1 MGNKNVVVVEECPK
15 CPKKILSTVPGN
27 DYINRMITLT
37 MITLS
42 TLKQF

>member
-1 MGNKNVVVVEECPK
+1 MGNKNVVVVEEF
-15 CPKKILSTVPGN
+15 PKKILSTVPGN

>member
-1 MGNKNVVVVEECPK
+1 MGNKNVVVVEEFPI
-15 CPKKILSTVPGN
+15 ILSTVLGN
-27 DYINRMITLT
+27 DHINRMITLT